1 MKHPVVFGESMSD
14 GHSKEKKKEATELKA
29 KQILSEFEG
38 RLTLVERM
46 TARLRPLRP
55 PVCTSRR
62 LFDYFEIPDPYHPLD
77 YNKPYKPEVGPSKL
91 ILGENRRPVAPHAKV
106 PELKP
111 RIETS
116 KPKAPQAFRP
126 QGIPSAATREPSRT
140 APAPRPQPKAV
151 QPKPNQKPEFGQ
163 KKGHAV
169 AKLPVRPDISTVKGG
184 NQPTAATNQSG
195 TSQAPINRS
204 IPKPMAST
212 QKSRSGNFRMRRST
226 ISNSQPVVKQV
237 NPAPTPPPAPVASP
251 KSDVQPV
258 NRSPNAASGSGGLD
272 DLFGFGNPEGRMKI
286 PRSTKTQS
294 PPNVRSV
301 PRSNPNV
308 PTVPKSEAEATP
320 SAKPKKTVAPAKPIN
335 RSPNAASGSGGL
347 DDLFGFGNP
356 EGRMKIPRSTP
367 TGAAKKNHA
376 IFDKNPIQKP
386 DDGKPPSKK

>member
-1 MKHPVVFGESMSD
+1 MSD

-111 RIETS
+111 RIETD

-140 APAPRPQPKAV
+140 PPTPRPQPKAV

-163 KKGHAV
+163 QKGHAV
-169 AKLPVRPDISTVKGG
+169 AKLPVRPDISTVSGG
-184 NQPTAATNQSG
+184 NRSTAAANQSG
-195 TSQAPINRS
+195 PNQEPINRS
-204 IPKPMAST
+204 IPRPTGST
-212 QKSRSGNFRMRRST
+212 QKSRSGNMRMRRST

-237 NPAPTPPPAPVASP
+237 NPAPPPPSVPAAPP
-251 KSDVQPV
+251 ISDVQPV

-286 PRSTKTQS
+286 PRA
-294 PPNVRSV
+294 R
-301 PRSNPNV
+301 
-308 PTVPKSEAEATP
+308 
-320 SAKPKKTVAPAKPIN
+320 
-335 RSPNAASGSGGL
+335 
-347 DDLFGFGNP
+347 
-356 EGRMKIPRSTP
+356 P
-367 TGAAKKNHA
+367 TGAKKSHA